1 MHVATW
7 FPLGQ
12 QWTHLLPAWWAT
24 CLGCY
29 LPGELPAWVLPACCT
44 TCLPNQTRS
53 NKTVLTQKPDL
64 QSTRN
69 RKTPNFI
76 FLIFFWFFFWLLTF
90 FSRQLWISL
99 WRLACVSSHYAC
111 ASKQRS
117 ARIHQKHVGFCGKS
131 IEFYYRLLRISGKI
145 LKRKKDQNDLSF
157 VVI

>member
-1 MHVATW
+1 MTLVPKLDTWGLIRWHLHDFYNTKYSIKSIFYYKSSNRLHVATW

-76 FLIFFWFFFWLLTF
+76 FLIFFWFFFF
-90 FSRQLWISL
+90 FLVKI
-99 WRLACVSSHYAC
+99 Y
-111 ASKQRS
+111 KN
-117 ARIHQKHVGFCGKS
+117 IGF
-131 IEFYYRLLRISGKI
+131 
-145 LKRKKDQNDLSF
+145 
-157 VVI
+157 

>member
-1 MHVATW
+1 MTFIIQSTPYRVFSIISQATGCM
-7 FPLGQ
+7 LQHGSRSVSSGQ
-12 QWTHLLPAWWAT
+12 AT

-76 FLIFFWFFFWLLTF
+76 FLIFFWFFFNFFFF
-90 FSRQLWISL
+90 FSENL
-99 WRLACVSSHYAC
+99 
-111 ASKQRS
+111 
-117 ARIHQKHVGFCGKS
+117 QK
-131 IEFYYRLLRISGKI
+131 YRI
-145 LKRKKDQNDLSF
+145 LKQLLWHSDLSLEF
-157 VVI
+157 FILVL